1 MKKKIAVCIYG
12 QIRGTELF
20 ENHFTEWISDK
31 YDFDF
36 FMSTWNHTYDINFP
50 FIESECL
57 DEFEEPAIPIKHF
70 TGNDRNPKSC
80 YLINKVI
87 RLKESYE
94 MKNGFAY
101 DVVVCIRPDF
111 KQDIEKL
118 FEAISSVDVINKK
131 YNRPIVSLTSSLR
144 VHPNVDGVTL
154 PNDNTF
160 IYNQEGSNL
169 HANLFNLLFLQ
180 EKYPK
185 DKEWEWNIEN
195 NNGHY
200 IHGFCFAYYNFLV
213 LGNRLNQT
221 RIER

>member
-94 MKNGFAY
+94 MKM
-101 DVVVCIRPDF
+101 D
-111 KQDIEKL
+111 L
-118 FEAISSVDVINKK
+118 LMM
-131 YNRPIVSLTSSLR
+131 SLY
-144 VHPNVDGVTL
+144 V
-154 PNDNTF
+154 
-160 IYNQEGSNL
+160 
-169 HANLFNLLFLQ
+169 
-180 EKYPK
+180 
-185 DKEWEWNIEN
+185 
-195 NNGHY
+195 
-200 IHGFCFAYYNFLV
+200 
-213 LGNRLNQT
+213 
-221 RIER
+221 